1 MKSSVNIKQVMVFDV
16 ETTGLLNTSKPID
29 SSKLAEY
36 PYVLQLSYIIY
47 NISNHSIVKTFN
59 EYVRIP
65 QHIVIPEESIAI
77 HGITRDVVNKRG
89 KLMFSILQEFYQDFH
104 NVNLVIAHNLSFDS
118 AMISIEMKR
127 NWFLLKYGFPY
138 ALSLFDP
145 IYLNNEYINTLC
157 TMKSTVDVCCVLFP
171 AKPNY
176 HNTTVSTTATTNI
189 RYKWPTLLELY
200 FHLFQENPENLHDA
214 FMDCLVCLRS
224 YLKLWQNYHIPDEEM
239 KNLMKCSYVATSNG
253 LV

>member
-1 MKSSVNIKQVMVFDV
+1 MNIKRVMVFDV
-16 ETTGLLNTSKPID
+16 ETTGLLNTNKTIED
-29 SSKLAEY
+29 SKLAEY
-36 PYVLQLSYIIY
+36 PHVLQLSYIIY
-47 NISNHSIVKTFN
+47 DISNHSIVKTFN

-77 HGITRDVVNKRG
+77 HGITREVINNRG
-89 KLMFSILQEFYQDFH
+89 KLMFSILQEFYEDFH
-104 NVNLVIAHNLSFDS
+104 SVNLVIAHNLSFDS
-118 AMISIEMKR
+118 AMISIEIKR

-138 ALSLFDP
+138 ALSLFDRT
-145 IYLNNEYINTLC
+145 YLKNEYISTLC
-157 TMKSTVDVCCVLFP
+157 TMKATVDICCVSFP

-176 HNTTVSTTATTNI
+176 NSTTTNI

-200 FHLFQENPENLHDA
+200 FHLFKENPENLHDA

-239 KNLMKCSYVATSNG
+239 KKLMISSYVATTHG